1 MRFSDSLAHIAPA
14 LGKAQGELKA
24 IQKDSV
30 NPHFKNSYASLDTIL
45 ETVRPVLAKH
55 GLSLVQG
62 AQGADYTQ
70 NGGVSAIQVET
81 MLLHSSG
88 EYIVN
93 SAVIPLA
100 KIDPQGAGG
109 ALTYGRRYSVAA
121 LLALATEEDDDGNTA
136 SGTPASPVRPAPRPA
151 ATARPVAQKA
161 QEGPQAI
168 AEVIQQVE
176 EGLGGTVEPS
186 CPKCNGRMWD
196 NRVGKKNPKAPD
208 FKCRDK
214 QCDGVIWPPKAGTKA
229 APAARSAAAAVRGSP
244 AAEPD
249 YADFPPP
256 TDDDLPF

>member
-1 MRFSDSLAHIAPA
+1 MRFSDSISNIATA

-62 AQGADYTQ
+62 ATECYSADE
-70 NGGVSAIQVET
+70 GRPMAISVET
-81 MLLHSSG
+81 MLIHSSG
-88 EYIVN
+88 EWIKN
-93 SAVIPLA
+93 SAIIPLA
-100 KIDPQGAGG
+100 KADPQGAGG

-136 SGTPASPVRPAPRPA
+136 SGNPGAPVRPAPRPA
-151 ATARPVAQKA
+151 APASRPAPTPAPAAQKPA
-161 QEGPQAI
+161 AGPQAI
-168 AEVIQQVE
+168 ADVIPMVE
-176 EGLGGTVEPS
+176 EALGDTVEPG
-186 CPKCNGRMWD
+186 CPKCGGKMWD
-196 NRVGKKNPKAPD
+196 NREGKKNPKAPD

-214 QCDGVIWPPKAGTKA
+214 QCDGVIWPPKPGAKAA
-229 APAARSAAAAVRGSP
+229 APARP
-244 AAEPD
+244 APAPALTSE
-249 YADFPPP
+249 